1 MGINKSVE
9 KPFCSAGFSSCCQ
22 YLWYGFLMLFFIF
35 VMTALPG
42 CGSQKEEETAPD
54 FLLPLLQAT
63 RDARKA
69 QTVEIEQMAALAEKL
84 PQTSPLWPVA
94 AFLEGEVL
102 RLRNEQLLARQTFRK
117 LAKWAEADPYGDAWG
132 GSSLAC
138 VALWRWIEALNS
150 EPNPDPN
157 EATEVVE
164 AAQTLMLTR
173 LNRQMLSAPVLYSLP
188 QLEEEIARGLAVLA
202 WSVNNKMEGEQLFL
216 DYLRLTTTS
225 ELGPVETKIK
235 DQLLKDGIAS
245 ADQITLFLGKR
256 FYNLKRHEEAKYF
269 LQEAQKSQN
278 TQIRAEA
285 NLYLAYILSIR
296 ERGKTRIYPSEILRS
311 VYEEAEDLQI
321 AQEALFKRAVVL
333 YREGAGR
340 DVAEALKIYKLLID
354 QFPNGQRT
362 DDALYEVA
370 RHYQYQGD
378 LGQALKYFEQ
388 LRQFQGKNDWIN
400 LASFLPALSLYDRGH
415 PDDIAEAIK
424 LLQNLKE
431 SQPYG
436 PLYLN
441 ALFWL
446 GRMSS
451 ETGKAEE
458 GNAYFKQVIAERPYD
473 YYAIRSRI
481 HLHSGNREACQTILP
496 DPQTRQQLY
505 DAYRS
510 STLAIAMTGNSPYHK
525 RLQQALD
532 TGLYEAAFHGADEL
546 RQRFISRR
554 LEALSLSELDESG
567 LTASISLLLALR
579 QDALAAK
586 DSPSTSE
593 NRMQIAGTIGH
604 IAKDWQ
610 MVTGLT
616 IASEEA
622 YDKQMAVQRDKHYLA
637 TAYPLV
643 FDKAIKEAS
652 AAYEVPPELLYS
664 VMRRESLFYPT
675 ALSVSGALGLFQ
687 FMPNTFDSLD
697 KKWNILSASGSD
709 SKEVFLFDPQQSILL
724 GARWFKD
731 ELFHNQDGNLL
742 FALMEHNAGYPAVKE
757 WKDSW
762 EKTGKIQD
770 VEYMLETARYGQT
783 RIFVRKVL
791 TDISIMQ
798 ATGLLKTNSPE

>member
-1 MGINKSVE
+1 
-9 KPFCSAGFSSCCQ
+9 
-22 YLWYGFLMLFFIF
+22 MLFFII
-35 VMTALPG
+35 VMAALPG
-42 CGSQKEEETAPD
+42 CGSQDENSDLARTSSQKKVLKDEENTPD

-63 RDARKA
+63 QDVRKA
-69 QTVEIEQMAALAEKL
+69 QTVEIEQIIALAEKL
-84 PQTSPLWPVA
+84 PQTLPIWPVA

-117 LAKWAEADPYGDAWG
+117 LVKWAEGDPYGDGWG

-150 EPNPDPN
+150 EPTPDPN
-157 EATEVVE
+157 EAAEVVE
-164 AAQTLMLTR
+164 AAQNLMLTR
-173 LNRQMLSAPVLYSLP
+173 LNRQMFSAPVLYSLP

-202 WSVNNKMEGEQLFL
+202 WSVNNKMEGEQLLL

-225 ELGPVETKIK
+225 ELGPVETEIK

-256 FYNLKRHEEAKYF
+256 FYNLKRHEEAKHF
-269 LQEAQKSQN
+269 LQKAQKSQN
-278 TQIRAEA
+278 TQIRTEA
-285 NLYLAYILSIR
+285 SLYLAYILSISD
-296 ERGKTRIYPSEILRS
+296 RGKNRIYPSEILRS
-311 VYEEAEDLQI
+311 VYEEGEDLRI
-321 AQEALFKRAVVL
+321 AQEAMFKRAIVL

-340 DVAEALKIYKLLID
+340 DVAEALNNYEMLIE
-354 QFPNGQRT
+354 QYPNGQLT
-362 DDALYEVA
+362 DDALYQVA
-370 RHYQYQGD
+370 RHYQDEGD
-378 LGQALKYFEQ
+378 LDQALKYFEQ

-400 LASFLPALSLYDRGH
+400 LASLVPA
-415 PDDIAEAIK
+415 
-424 LLQNLKE
+424 LQNLKE

-446 GRMSS
+446 GRISS
-451 ETGKAEE
+451 ESGKTEE
-458 GNAYFKQVIAERPYD
+458 GNAYFKQLIAESPYD
-473 YYAIRSRI
+473 YYAIRARI
-481 HLHSGNREACQTILP
+481 HLHSGNREVCQAILP

-510 STLAIAMTGNSPYHK
+510 STLAISMTGNSPYHK

-532 TGLYEAAFHGADEL
+532 TGLYGAAFHGADEL
-546 RQRFISRR
+546 RQQFVSRR

-567 LTASISLLLALR
+567 LIASICLLLAFR

-593 NRMQIAGTIGH
+593 NRMQIAGTIGQ

-610 MVTGLT
+610 MVMSLT
-616 IASEEA
+616 IASGES

-643 FDKAIKEAS
+643 FEKAIKEAS
-652 AAYEVPPELLYS
+652 TVYEVPSEILYS

-675 ALSVSGALGLFQ
+675 ALSVSGAMGLFQ
-687 FMPNTFDSLD
+687 FMPKTFDSLD
-697 KKWNILSASGSD
+697 RMWNILSNSGSD
-709 SKEVFLFDPQQSILL
+709 SREAFLFDPQQSIPL

-762 EKTGKIQD
+762 EKSGRIQD
-770 VEYMLETARYGQT
+770 VEYMLETARYAQT

-798 ATGLLKTNSPE
+798 ATGLFKNKRF